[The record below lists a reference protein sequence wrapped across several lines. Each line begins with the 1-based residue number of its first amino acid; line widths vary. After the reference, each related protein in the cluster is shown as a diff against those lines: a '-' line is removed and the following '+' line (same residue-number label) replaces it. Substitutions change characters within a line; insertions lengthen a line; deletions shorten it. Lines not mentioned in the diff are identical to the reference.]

1 MTIATVMIHHRFHV
15 FLVISLFSPGSKRW
29 CFIITKST
37 SFSFIQLIFFSAV
50 RNRLHCTDKRRWGI
64 GTPHS
69 TASHYWLTTGSCWI
83 IFISVWPWT
92 EEKGCCLNARTEIVY
107 RKKAYAFFACHTFSF
122 FLHLMHWI
130 LRIWLGQHPTH
141 VYLRHNSTLWS
152 SKNKNKK
159 EEEEVWRSC
168 FCGWRRSMF
177 GLWIFCRR
185 VFCQQQRPDNIR
197 SRIYVYIHYRDN
209 SVIEWSACCHMP
221 KMCDV

>member
-1 MTIATVMIHHRFHV
+1 MLHNNEIYFIFIYSAYFFLGCEKSFALHRQETVGYRE
-15 FLVISLFSPGSKRW
+15 L
-29 CFIITKST
+29 
-37 SFSFIQLIFFSAV
+37 
-50 RNRLHCTDKRRWGI
+50 
-64 GTPHS
+64 PHS

-221 KMCDV
+221 NMCDV